1 MKVQLLQAL
10 TNKSRDIMKEA
21 QQLQLECKQKIK
33 TKLSRMVK
41 LTDPT
46 LTEEQAEEYTEDPKV

>member
-1 MKVQLLQAL
+1 MK
-10 TNKSRDIMKEA
+10 DA

-46 LTEEQAEEYTEDPKV
+46 LTEEQAEEYTEDPKVKRIIDQK